1 MIFEF
6 NFYSSLLLV
15 TFSQGLLY
23 TFLLLKKGISTGI
36 KSNYWLCLFVLVCS
50 LYVAP
55 WMLGFAGWYD
65 NQPYR
70 NFMFYT
76 PFQHLFF
83 VGPLMFFY
91 IQSLLNRAFK
101 VNKKQFLHLIPG
113 ILYVFYNLY
122 MIVYDLF
129 VVKKNYFYSNNM
141 DKDFD
146 EWYQIAGQISMI
158 CYFIFS
164 LIYYNKYRK
173 LIVQISS
180 NADAV
185 LFKWIKTYLIAFLVM
200 IILPFVFDFLE
211 QYIKEDNAYKNG
223 WWFYLAYS
231 IVLYYIA
238 ITGYANAI
246 ETKIGF
252 ELSVF
257 NEKSVFLLEQKSD
270 DVIERNTIDIVHEEV
285 LVSENP
291 DLLVW
296 KQKIEHLI
304 VTEKLFENPE
314 LSLPDISRKLKTNA
328 TVISRTIN
336 QGFELN
342 FNDFVNKYRIEAVKN
357 ALKNGEHK
365 KTTLLGIAYDCGF
378 NSKAT
383 FNRAFKKNTGL
394 SPKEFLLNS

>member
-1 MIFEF
+1 MIFDF

-15 TFSQGLLY
+15 TFSQGILY

-36 KSNYWLCLFVLVCS
+36 KSNYWLSLFVLICS

-91 IQSLLNRAFK
+91 IQSLLNPAFR

-113 ILYVFYNLY
+113 ILYIIYNIF
-122 MIVYDLF
+122 MIVYDKF
-129 VVKKNYFYSNNM
+129 IIKQIYFYSDGM

-146 EWYQIAGQISMI
+146 GWYHTIGEISMV
-158 CYFIFS
+158 CYFIIS
-164 LIYYNKYRK
+164 LIYYNRYRK

-180 NADAV
+180 NADSI
-185 LFKWIKTYLIAFLVM
+185 LFRWIKTYLIAFLVM
-200 IILPFVFDFLE
+200 ILLPFVFDFLK
-211 QYIKEDNAYKNG
+211 QFINEDNAYKND
-223 WWFYLAYS
+223 WWFFLSYS

-252 ELSVF
+252 ELSLF
-257 NEKSVFLLEQKSD
+257 NQKSVFLLEQKSN
-270 DVIERNTIDIVHEEV
+270 DVIEKNTIDIVHEEIAI
-285 LVSENP
+285 SENP
-291 DLLVW
+291 DLLLW
-296 KQKIEHLI
+296 KQKIEDL
-304 VTEKLFENPE
+304 VVNDKLFENPE
-314 LSLPDISRKLKTNA
+314 LSLSDISRKLKTNA

-342 FNDFVNKYRIEAVKN
+342 FNDFVNNYRIEAVKN

-394 SPKEFLLNS
+394 SPKEFLLNL